1 MNAFV
6 DAFKNL
12 DFEAMGLLM
21 TGSLEEGFKKAESMG
36 FPLMDPEESENLPAE
51 VRLGLE
57 KMAIEHLSR
66 LTVVNSGYVGDEF
79 HFELGGPPPELEIPG
94 MVISKLDAPNELYKM
109 RKENGLWRIYDNETL
124 D

>member
-1 MNAFV
+1 
-6 DAFKNL
+6 
-12 DFEAMGLLM
+12 
-21 TGSLEEGFKKAESMG
+21 
-36 FPLMDPEESENLPAE
+36 MDPEESENLPAE

-57 KMAIEHLSR
+57 KMVSEHFSR